1 MNSQWLSPL
10 VALPGHLRYIY
21 IFIVLFSEQE
31 GLNRNEKESKGSL
44 LTISLYALR
53 SEGSTLKA
61 VDWLVNLIHD
71 CI

>member
-1 MNSQWLSPL
+1 MAVSIGSTAWSFTL
-10 VALPGHLRYIY
+10 YIY